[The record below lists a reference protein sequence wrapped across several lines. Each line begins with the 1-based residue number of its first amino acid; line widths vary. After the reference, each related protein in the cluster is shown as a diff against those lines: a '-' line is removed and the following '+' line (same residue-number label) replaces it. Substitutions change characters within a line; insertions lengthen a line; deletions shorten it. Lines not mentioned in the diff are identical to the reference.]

1 MGPACHRGDE
11 GPVGARE
18 QDDEG
23 LDKVRAGRGRG
34 ADGEFLGGQR
44 AGGGDV
50 ADAGERPCLRGR
62 GQLLRA
68 GKLHGL
74 FRGQGSDCGGGDLDA
89 GYRPRAAQDDQTG
102 QPDRKSVV

>member
-18 QDDEG
+18 QDDER

-44 AGGGDV
+44 AGGGDLPQ
-50 ADAGERPCLRGR
+50 A
-62 GQLLRA
+62 
-68 GKLHGL
+68 GL
-74 FRGQGSDCGGGDLDA
+74 FQVNLNLF
-89 GYRPRAAQDDQTG
+89 
-102 QPDRKSVV
+102 KSLMI